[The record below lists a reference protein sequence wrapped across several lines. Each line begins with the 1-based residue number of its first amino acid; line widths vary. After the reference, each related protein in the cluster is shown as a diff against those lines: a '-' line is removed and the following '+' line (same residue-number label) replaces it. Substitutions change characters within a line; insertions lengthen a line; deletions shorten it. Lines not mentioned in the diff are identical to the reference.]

1 MKNNK
6 GFVGVSLILSMIAV
20 LAVGSGIYYWW
31 MKNSLIS
38 QNLEIKNSKLVEN
51 SDKVDTEE
59 SLIEFFHN
67 QPGDIKSITKDN
79 NKWILEVDLLTR
91 NLNWLPGID
100 STGEF
105 FINQNLKIR
114 DLYVTENTK
123 TYDCNQ
129 EVEANFL
136 MDTLIFI
143 SNLQKATYK
152 TVYFDIDGENITA
165 MYQQCLP

>member
-1 MKNNK
+1 
-6 GFVGVSLILSMIAV
+6 MIAV